1 MRLGPLI
8 MAGVAALAAV
18 GGVGLLA
25 PSVRGHARSAPN
37 AQARRIGGV
46 MLLTVALI
54 LSLFATTLD
63 GMA

>member
-1 MRLGPLI
+1 
-8 MAGVAALAAV
+8 MAGVAVLAAV

-25 PSVRGHARSAPN
+25 PSVRGSTRSAPN

-63 GMA
+63 GMG